1 MDMKFL
7 KAMSKKAK
15 IRFFITGGV
24 ILLLVLV
31 GTLVP
36 IIFQGSDFAAIIDN
50 SIGKFFNIWDFLK
63 NNYVTLLESLAI
75 VIFIW
80 IVKVLL
86 VFIVSL
92 FMKKNHRSE
101 TLGRLIVSAI
111 TYAAV
116 ITAVFLILSAWGVQ
130 QATLLAAAGI
140 LGLAVSFGAQ
150 SLIEDIFAGLFIIF
164 EKQFLV
170 GDVIQV
176 GNHRGIVREIG
187 IRITKIEDVNGDVLI
202 INNSDVRGTINTS
215 INPSPAICEV
225 SISYK
230 EDIERVEKII
240 KDNLESIKKKI
251 PEIIEGPYYYGV
263 QKLGDSG
270 ITLRLYARS
279 DELKRYAV
287 MRAMN
292 REIKILFDKHK
303 IEIPFPQVVVHTAK
317 DE

>member
-1 MDMKFL
+1 MKFF

-24 ILLLVLV
+24 IFLLVLI

-80 IVKVLL
+80 IIKVVL
-86 VFIVSL
+86 VSIVSL
-92 FMKKNHRSE
+92 FMRKNHRSE

-111 TYAAV
+111 TYASV
-116 ITAVFLILSAWGVQ
+116 IVAVFLILSAWGVQ

-240 KDNLESIKKKI
+240 KDNLESFKKKI
-251 PEIIEGPYYYGV
+251 PDIIEGPYYYGV

-279 DELKRYAV
+279 DELKRYSV

>member
-1 MDMKFL
+1 MDMTFL

-24 ILLLVLV
+24 ILLLVLI

-80 IVKVLL
+80 IIKVLL

-202 INNSDVRGTINTS
+202 INNSDIRGTINTS
-215 INPSPAICEV
+215 INPSPRDLR
-225 SISYK
+225 SI
-230 EDIERVEKII
+230 DF
-240 KDNLESIKKKI
+240 
-251 PEIIEGPYYYGV
+251 V
-263 QKLGDSG
+263 Q
-270 ITLRLYARS
+270 RR
-279 DELKRYAV
+279 
-287 MRAMN
+287 
-292 REIKILFDKHK
+292 H
-303 IEIPFPQVVVHTAK
+303 
-317 DE
+317 

>member
-1 MDMKFL
+1 MKFL

>member
-1 MDMKFL
+1 MKVF
-7 KAMSKKAK
+7 KAMSKQTK
-15 IRFFITGGV
+15 IRFFITVGI
-24 ILLLVLV
+24 ILLLLLM

-36 IIFQGSDFAAIIDN
+36 IIFQGSNFAAIIDN

-63 NNYVTLLESLAI
+63 NNYVTILESLTI
-75 VIFIW
+75 IIFIW
-80 IVKVLL
+80 IVKLVL
-86 VFIVSL
+86 VFVVGL
-92 FMKKNHRSE
+92 FMRKNHRSE

-111 TYAAV
+111 TYGAV
-116 ITAVFLILSAWGVQ
+116 IVAVFLVLSAWGVQ

-225 SISYK
+225 SISYS
-230 EDIERVEKII
+230 EDIQRVEKII
-240 KDNLESIKKKI
+240 RDNLDNMKKNI
-251 PEIIEGPYYYGV
+251 PDIIEGPYYYGI
-263 QKLGDSG
+263 QKLADSG
-270 ITLRLYARS
+270 MTLRLYARS
-279 DELKRYAV
+279 DELKRYGV

-292 REIKILFDKHK
+292 REIKILFDKYN
-303 IEIPFPQVVVHTAK
+303 IEIPFPQVVVHTAPERK
-317 DE
+317 E